1 MTVNHLTKKEHTAVS
16 VLFTVIAAFFGIIHI
31 GISVLNL
38 FFSKELP
45 LYARHLFLFP
55 NLVLLLGFI
64 LFGSCL
70 YFLTRHVGLPR
81 GVETHQAIWK
91 WSLFVALFV
100 FQLVFTYNTYASVG
114 WDPGMLFGSAQQI
127 IEGRFEN
134 VEYFSQYPNNILTLK
149 YIVLIKRLSLAVG
162 IPAISDGCY
171 TLLVIN
177 CVINSVTGILL
188 YSLTKKLCGVKC
200 ALFGWF
206 LYALLIGTSAH
217 LDVYYTDSIA
227 ILFPVLIAYLWICM
241 DTTWCFVLIGLLGAF
256 SLFLK
261 PQACIILIAVFLIE
275 ASKLLSSKF
284 RTRES
289 ALRLL
294 FMIAGSAS
302 GIIIGK
308 LLSVNSLGLDPE
320 KSMGLAHYFMMGLHD
335 VGSYAGADVDFSA
348 SFATKAAR
356 NSADMQEAFR
366 RIKEYDFSSFIN
378 HVVKKALFNYHDGCF
393 GNFTADFFWL
403 NERVCTNRLSAF
415 LTNLIRGGGRAHPI
429 FEAVKQATWL
439 FVISL
444 SSILPFR
451 QHAFD
456 QKAREKAAGL
466 MLSLIGI
473 FLFLMLFEAN
483 ARYLYIYS
491 PIFIITALTVFAKA
505 QNTGEQYE

>member
-1 MTVNHLTKKEHTAVS
+1 MSANHFAKNKHSAVS
-16 VLFTVIAAFFGIIHI
+16 VFFTFIAVLFGVIQI

-38 FFSKELP
+38 FFSNELP
-45 LYARHLFLFP
+45 LYAKHIFLFP
-55 NLVLLLGFI
+55 NFFLLFCFI
-64 LFGSCL
+64 VFVGST
-70 YFLTRHVGLPR
+70 YFLTRHAKLP
-81 GVETHQAIWK
+81 GIVESYALIWK
-91 WSLFVALFV
+91 WGLFVAFFV
-100 FQLVFTYNTYASVG
+100 FQLVFTYNTYAYIG

-127 IEGRFEN
+127 IEGRFESI
-134 VEYFSQYPNNILTLK
+134 EYFSLYPNNILILK
-149 YIVLIKRLSLAVG
+149 YIVLIKRLSLAIG

-171 TLLVIN
+171 TLLIIN
-177 CVINSVTGILL
+177 CVINSITGVLL
-188 YSLTKKLCGVKC
+188 YSLTKKLCGVRC

-206 LYALLIGTSAH
+206 LYAVLIGTSTH

-227 ILFPVLIAYLWICM
+227 ILFPVLIAFLWICI
-241 DTTWCFVLIGLLGAF
+241 DKTYCFVLIGLLGAF
-256 SLFLK
+256 SIFLK

-275 ASKLLSSKF
+275 SVKLLSSQF

-289 ALRLL
+289 AVKLL
-294 FMIAGSAS
+294 FLLVGSAL
-302 GIIIGK
+302 GIIVGK
-308 LLSVNSLGLDPE
+308 LLSINSLGLDPE
-320 KSMGLAHYFMMGLHD
+320 RSMGPAHYFMMGLHD
-335 VGSYAGADVDFSA
+335 VGSYAGSDVDFSV
-348 SFATKAAR
+348 SYATKAAR
-356 NSADMQEAFR
+356 NAANIQEAFR
-366 RIKEYDFSSFIN
+366 RIREYNFSSFAN

-429 FEAVKQATWL
+429 FESVKQATWL

-456 QKAREKAAGL
+456 QKTREKAAGL

>member
-1 MTVNHLTKKEHTAVS
+1 MSVNRFMKKEHSAVS
-16 VLFTVIAAFFGIIHI
+16 VLFTFIAAFFGIIHI

-45 LYARHLFLFP
+45 LYAEHLFLYP
-55 NLVLLLGFI
+55 NIVLLFSFI
-64 LFGSCL
+64 LFGGCI
-70 YFLTRHVGLPR
+70 YFLSRHAGLPR
-81 GVETHQAIWK
+81 GVESHPAIWK
-91 WSLFVALFV
+91 WSMFVAFFV
-100 FQLVFTYNTYASVG
+100 FQLVFTYNTYAYIG

-127 IEGRFEN
+127 IEGRFES

-149 YIVLIKRLSLAVG
+149 YIVLIKRLSMAIG

-171 TLLVIN
+171 SLLVIN
-177 CVINSVTGILL
+177 CIINSVTGVLL
-188 YSLTKKLCGVKC
+188 YSLTKKLCGVRC

-206 LYALLIGTSAH
+206 LYAVLIGTSAH

-227 ILFPVLIAYLWICM
+227 ILFPVLIAFLWICI
-241 DTTWCFVLIGLLGAF
+241 DKTYCFVLIGLLGAF
-256 SLFLK
+256 SIFLK

-275 ASKLLSSKF
+275 SVKLLSSQF

-289 ALRLL
+289 AVKLL
-294 FMIAGSAS
+294 FLLIGSVL
-302 GIIIGK
+302 GIIVGK
-308 LLSVNSLGLDPE
+308 LLSINSLGLDPE
-320 KSMGLAHYFMMGLHD
+320 RSMGLAHYFMMGLHD
-335 VGSYAGADVDFSA
+335 VGSYAGSDVDFSV
-348 SFATKAAR
+348 SYATKAAR
-356 NSADMQEAFR
+356 NAANIQEAFR
-366 RIKEYDFSSFIN
+366 RIREYNFSSFAN

-439 FVISL
+439 FVICL

-451 QHAFD
+451 HHTFD
-456 QKAREKAAGL
+456 SKTHEKTAGL

-491 PIFIITALTVFAKA
+491 PIFIISALAVFSKA
-505 QNTGEQYE
+505 QNTGENNE